1 VALEGLTLEEW
12 SGKEIGAVR
21 VSIVGRAGADSSP
34 QLCSRPDPRQMRGCG
49 TAAGERGTRS
59 A

>member
-1 VALEGLTLEEW
+1 MAVALEGLTIEEW

-34 QLCSRPDPRQMRGCG
+34 QLCSRPDPRQM
-49 TAAGERGTRS
+49 
-59 A
+59 